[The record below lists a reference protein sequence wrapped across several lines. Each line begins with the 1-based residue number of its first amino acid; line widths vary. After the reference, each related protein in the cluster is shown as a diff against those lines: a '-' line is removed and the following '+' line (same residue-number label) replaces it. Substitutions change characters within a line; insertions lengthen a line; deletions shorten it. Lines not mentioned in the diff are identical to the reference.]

1 MYLLSTIY
9 KGFNMKKTV
18 LVLLLSAA
26 FGLTSVATA
35 QTEKATPTQKK
46 QTKKAAKAVKYQD
59 SIEAVEVVTV
69 QSTVLSVSKKHRSI
83 TVKFEDGSKN
93 KVVFGKNTT
102 KFDTIKVGDVFVSQL
117 TRVAMIDA
125 NSEAAKV
132 MGDVKATVTSTV
144 EGKAIDSGVGQ
155 FIAFNTT
162 VQSINLKEHKV
173 KFIDSEGVVRTI
185 SVKNPE
191 LQARL
196 ADLKVGQRVRIRLG
210 YSFNVADV
218 STPNK

>member
-1 MYLLSTIY
+1 
-9 KGFNMKKTV
+9 MKKTA
-18 LVLLLSAA
+18 LVLLLSAT
-26 FGLTSVATA
+26 FGLTSVAMA
-35 QTEKATPTQKK
+35 QTEKAAPAQKTQAKK
-46 QTKKAAKAVKYQD
+46 EAKPVKHQD
-59 SIEAVEVVTV
+59 PIEAVEVVTV
-69 QSTVLSVSKKHRSI
+69 KATVLSVNKKQRSI

-93 KVVFGKNTT
+93 EVLFGKNAT

-132 MGDVKATVTSTV
+132 LGTVTATVKSTSD
-144 EGKAIDSGVGQ
+144 GKAIDSGVEQ

-162 VQSINLKEHKV
+162 VQSVNLKEHKV
-173 KFIDSEGVVRTI
+173 KFIDSDGIAHTVT
-185 SVKNPE
+185 VKNPE

-196 ADLKVGQRVRIRLG
+196 AGLKAGQKIRVRLG
-210 YSFNVADV
+210 YSFNVADL